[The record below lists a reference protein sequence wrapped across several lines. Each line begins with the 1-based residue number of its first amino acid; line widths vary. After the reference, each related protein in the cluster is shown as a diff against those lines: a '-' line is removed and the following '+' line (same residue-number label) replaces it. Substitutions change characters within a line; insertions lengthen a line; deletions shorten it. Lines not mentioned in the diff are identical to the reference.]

1 MKDKKGRLQSILM
14 ILPNLG
20 LFLLVSVY
28 PVIWALQYMFFN
40 YNGIHDRRFVGLEN
54 FVRVFTDDPVFWNS
68 VRNTFVIA
76 AGQIAIIIPV
86 AFLVAYLINKPK
98 RLYAGIQAI
107 IFSPTIM
114 SSSVMALVF
123 FLLLN
128 FASGELNR
136 VLVNIG
142 LISAP
147 LNWLGVDMVMIT
159 VILVG
164 VWGGLGNYMVYFLA
178 GLQQID
184 LTLYESAEMDG
195 VNRWQRMWYIT
206 LPLLGP
212 VLKIILMF
220 IIVNS
225 LQDFQSIMVLTGGG
239 PFGRT
244 NVMFLYVFS
253 LYFPTTD
260 AGVFRPQFGYGAA
273 VSVVAAGI
281 IGVVTLLYLRLSKKL
296 DEIY

>member
-14 ILPNLG
+14 ILPNLC
-20 LFLLVSVY
+20 LFLIVSVY
-28 PVIWALQYMFFN
+28 PVVWALQYMFFD
-40 YNGIHDRRFVGLEN
+40 YNGIDARRFVGVEN
-54 FVRVFTDDPVFWNS
+54 FVRVFTNDLAFWSS

-76 AGQIAIIIPV
+76 VGQIAIIIPV
-86 AFLVAYLINKPK
+86 AFLIAYLINKPK
-98 RLYAGIQAI
+98 RLYAGVQAI
-107 IFSPTIM
+107 VFSPTIM

-128 FASGELNR
+128 FFSGELNR
-136 VLVNIG
+136 VLVGVG

-159 VILVG
+159 VILVA

-195 VNRWQRMWYIT
+195 VNRLQRMWYIT

-212 VLKIILMF
+212 VLKIILMLV
-220 IIVNS
+220 IVTS

-244 NVMFLYVFS
+244 NVMFLYVFG
-253 LYFPTTD
+253 LYFPTND
-260 AGVFRPQFGYGAA
+260 AGAFRPQFGYGAA

-281 IGVVTLLYLRLSKKL
+281 IGIVTLLYLRLSKKL